1 MIGIIGGSGVYEI
14 THKADSCTKKLV
26 KTDYGDVEVS
36 ILDIFSK
43 KVAFIPRHAA
53 GHNIPPHKINFRANI
68 DALKNVGVTKIIAT
82 NSVGS
87 MNLEMPPGSF
97 VIPNDFLDFSQNR
110 AKTFYEDPNDFLDF
124 SQNRAKTF
132 YEDKVVHIDVTEPY
146 CSSLSDVLDKSGD
159 VILGGTYVCTEGP
172 RFETPAEIKMF
183 KMLGGDLVGMT
194 GVPEVTLARE
204 REMCYAS
211 ICIVS
216 NYASGISQNNLTI
229 DEVFEMMGEKE
240 VELLELIYNFIK
252 NVDDSTDCTWL

>member
-14 THKADSCTKKLV
+14 TKKADGVEERLI
-26 KTDYGDVEVS
+26 KTEYGEVSVS

-43 KVAFIPRHAA
+43 KVAFIPRHAS
-53 GHNIPPHKINFRANI
+53 GHSIPPHKINFRANI
-68 DALKNVGVTKIIAT
+68 DALKQIGVTKVIAT

-97 VIPNDFLDFSQNR
+97 VIPD
-110 AKTFYEDPNDFLDF
+110 DFLDF

-132 YEDKVVHIDVTEPY
+132 YEDKVVHIDVTKPY
-146 CSSLSDVLDKSGD
+146 CESLRDVLNESGD

-194 GVPEVTLARE
+194 GLPEVTLARE
-204 REMCYAS
+204 REMCYNS

-216 NYASGISQNNLTI
+216 NYASGISEDNLTI
-229 DEVFEMMGEKE
+229 DEVFEMVSEKE
-240 VELLELIYNFIK
+240 VELLELLYNFIR
-252 NVDDSTDCTWL
+252 NVDDSADCECHHALDGAEV

>member
-1 MIGIIGGSGVYEI
+1 MIELIGIIGGSGVYEI
-14 THKADSCTKKLV
+14 AHKADFCTEKLV
-26 KTDYGDVEVS
+26 ETDYGDVEVS
-36 ILDIFSK
+36 ILDILGK

-53 GHNIPPHKINFRANI
+53 GHSIPPHKINYRANI

-87 MNLEMPPGSF
+87 MNEDMPPGSF
-97 VIPNDFLDFSQNR
+97 VIPDDFLDFSQDR
-110 AKTFYEDPNDFLDF
+110 I
-124 SQNRAKTF
+124 KTF
-132 YEDKVVHIDVTEPY
+132 YEDKVVHIDVTEAY
-146 CSSLSDVLDKSGD
+146 CPSLRDVLAESGD

-204 REMCYAS
+204 REICYNS

-216 NYASGISQNNLTI
+216 NYASGISPDELTI
-229 DEVFEMMGEKE
+229 DEVFEMVAKKE
-240 VELLELIYNFIK
+240 AELLELLCNFIE
-252 NVDDSTDCTWL
+252 NVDDNTDCMCNHALDGAEV

>member
-14 THKADSCTKKLV
+14 TQKADAVENKV
-26 KTDYGDVEVS
+26 IKTDYGEVEVS

-43 KVAFIPRHAA
+43 KVAFIPRHAS
-53 GHNIPPHKINFRANI
+53 GHSIPPHKINFRANI
-68 DALKNVGVTKIIAT
+68 DALKNVGVTQIIAT

-97 VIPNDFLDFSQNR
+97 VIPNDFLDFSQDR
-110 AKTFYEDPNDFLDF
+110 K
-124 SQNRAKTF
+124 KTF

-146 CSSLSDVLDKSGD
+146 CPTLRDILAKSGD

-194 GVPEVTLARE
+194 GLPEVTLARE
-204 REMCYAS
+204 REICYNS

-216 NYASGISQNNLTI
+216 NYASGISENELTI
-229 DEVFEMMGEKE
+229 DEVFEMVSLKEK
-240 VELLELIYNFIK
+240 ELLELIYNFIK
-252 NVDDSTDCTWL
+252 NADDSSDCACHHALDGAEV

>member
-14 THKADSCTKKLV
+14 TEKADSCEEKLV
-26 KTDYGDVEVS
+26 KTDYGDVTVS

-43 KVAFIPRHAA
+43 KVAFIPRHAS
-53 GHNIPPHKINFRANI
+53 GHSIPPHKINFRANI
-68 DALKNVGVTKIIAT
+68 DALKNVGVSKIIAT

-87 MNLEMPPGSF
+87 MNTDMPPGSF
-97 VIPNDFLDFSQNR
+97 VIPDDFLDFSQDR
-110 AKTFYEDPNDFLDF
+110 K
-124 SQNRAKTF
+124 KTF

-146 CSSLSDVLDKSGD
+146 CPQLRDVLAKSGD

-194 GVPEVTLARE
+194 GVPEVILARE
-204 REMCYAS
+204 REICYNS

-216 NYASGISQNNLTI
+216 NYASGISEEELTI
-229 DEVFEMMGEKE
+229 DEVFEMVAQKE
-240 VELLELIYNFIK
+240 GELLELIYNFIK
-252 NVDDSTDCTWL
+252 NVDDSEECSCNHALDGAEV

>member
-1 MIGIIGGSGVYEI
+1 MIELIGIIGGSGVYEI
-14 THKADSCTKKLV
+14 TKKADSCTNELV

-36 ILDIFSK
+36 ILDICSK
-43 KVAFIPRHAA
+43 KVAFIPRHAS
-53 GHNIPPHKINFRANI
+53 GHSIPPHKINYRANI

-87 MNLEMPPGSF
+87 MNEDMPPGSF
-97 VIPNDFLDFSQNR
+97 VIPDDFLDFSQDR
-110 AKTFYEDPNDFLDF
+110 V
-124 SQNRAKTF
+124 KTF

-146 CSSLSDVLDKSGD
+146 CPSLRDILDKSGD

-204 REMCYAS
+204 REICYNS

-216 NYASGISQNNLTI
+216 NFASGISEDELTI
-229 DEVFEMMGEKE
+229 DEVFEMVAKMEDD
-240 VELLELIYNFIK
+240 LLELIYNFIK
-252 NVDDSTDCTWL
+252 NVDDGTDCMCNHALDGAEV

>member
-1 MIGIIGGSGVYEI
+1 MIKLIGIIGGSGVYEI
-14 THKADSCTKKLV
+14 AHKADSCTEKIIR
-26 KTDYGDVEVS
+26 TDYGDVEVS
-36 ILDIFSK
+36 ILEIFGK

-53 GHNIPPHKINFRANI
+53 GHSIPPHKINFRANI

-87 MNLEMPPGSF
+87 MNEDMPPGSF
-97 VIPNDFLDFSQNR
+97 VIPDDFLDFSQDR
-110 AKTFYEDPNDFLDF
+110 V
-124 SQNRAKTF
+124 KTF
-132 YEDKVVHIDVTEPY
+132 YEDKVVHIDVTEAY
-146 CSSLSDVLDKSGD
+146 CPSLRDVLAQSGD

-204 REMCYAS
+204 REICYNS

-216 NYASGISQNNLTI
+216 NYASGISPDELTI
-229 DEVFEMMGEKE
+229 DEVFEMVAKKE
-240 VELLELIYNFIK
+240 HELLELIYNFIK
-252 NVDDSTDCTWL
+252 NVDDDTDCMCNHALDGAEV

>member
-14 THKADSCTKKLV
+14 TQKADAVETKIV

-43 KVAFIPRHAA
+43 KVAFIPRHAS
-53 GHNIPPHKINFRANI
+53 GHSIPPHKINFRANI
-68 DALKNVGVTKIIAT
+68 DALKNVGVTQIIAT

-97 VIPNDFLDFSQNR
+97 VIPDDFLDFSQDR
-110 AKTFYEDPNDFLDF
+110 K
-124 SQNRAKTF
+124 KTF

-146 CSSLSDVLDKSGD
+146 CPTLRDILAKSGD

-183 KMLGGDLVGMT
+183 KMVGGDLVGMT
-194 GVPEVTLARE
+194 GLPEVTLARE
-204 REMCYAS
+204 REICYNS

-216 NYASGISQNNLTI
+216 NYASGISENELTI
-229 DEVFEMMGEKE
+229 DEVFEMVGQKEK
-240 VELLELIYNFIK
+240 ELLELLYNFIK
-252 NVDDSTDCTWL
+252 NADDSSDCGCHHALDGAEV

>member
-1 MIGIIGGSGVYEI
+1 MIKLIGIIGGSGVYEI
-14 THKADSCTKKLV
+14 THKADSCTEKLIR
-26 KTDYGDVEVS
+26 TDYGDVEVS
-36 ILDIFSK
+36 ILEIFGK

-53 GHNIPPHKINFRANI
+53 GHSIPPHKINFRANI

-87 MNLEMPPGSF
+87 MNEDMPPGSF
-97 VIPNDFLDFSQNR
+97 VIPDDFLDFSQDR
-110 AKTFYEDPNDFLDF
+110 V
-124 SQNRAKTF
+124 KTF
-132 YEDKVVHIDVTEPY
+132 YEDKVVHIDVTEAY
-146 CSSLSDVLDKSGD
+146 CPSLRDVLAQSGD

-204 REMCYAS
+204 REICYNS

-216 NYASGISQNNLTI
+216 NYASGISPDELTI
-229 DEVFEMMGEKE
+229 DEVFEMVAKKE
-240 VELLELIYNFIK
+240 HELLELIYNFIK
-252 NVDDSTDCTWL
+252 NVDDGADCMCNHALDGAEV

>member
-14 THKADSCTKKLV
+14 TEKADNCEEKLV
-26 KTDYGDVEVS
+26 KTDYGDVTVS

-43 KVAFIPRHAA
+43 KVAFIPRHAS
-53 GHNIPPHKINFRANI
+53 GHSIPPHKINFRANI
-68 DALKNVGVTKIIAT
+68 DALKNVGVSKIIAT

-87 MNLEMPPGSF
+87 MNTDMPPGSF
-97 VIPNDFLDFSQNR
+97 VIPDDFLDFSQDR
-110 AKTFYEDPNDFLDF
+110 K
-124 SQNRAKTF
+124 KTF

-146 CSSLSDVLDKSGD
+146 CPQLRDVLAKSGD

-194 GVPEVTLARE
+194 GVPEVILARE
-204 REMCYAS
+204 REICYNS

-216 NYASGISQNNLTI
+216 NYASGISEEELTI
-229 DEVFEMMGEKE
+229 DEVFEMVAQKE
-240 VELLELIYNFIK
+240 GELLELIYNFIK
-252 NVDDSTDCTWL
+252 NVDDSEECSCNHALDGAEV

>member
-14 THKADSCTKKLV
+14 TQKADSCTKKTI
-26 KTDYGDVEVS
+26 KTDYGEVEVS
-36 ILDIFSK
+36 VLNIFGK
-43 KVAFIPRHAA
+43 KVAFIPRHAS
-53 GHNIPPHKINFRANI
+53 GHSIPPHKINFRANI
-68 DALKNVGVTKIIAT
+68 DALKKVGVTQIIAT

-97 VIPNDFLDFSQNR
+97 VIPDDFLDFSESR
-110 AKTFYEDPNDFLDF
+110 V
-124 SQNRAKTF
+124 KTF

-146 CSSLSDVLDKSGD
+146 CLRLRDILAESGE

-183 KMLGGDLVGMT
+183 RMLGGDLVGMT
-194 GVPEVTLARE
+194 GLPEVTLARE
-204 REMCYAS
+204 REMCYNS

-216 NYASGISQNNLTI
+216 NYASGISEQELTI
-229 DEVFEMMGEKE
+229 DEVFEMVSQKE

-252 NVDDSTDCTWL
+252 NADDAPDCSCHHALDGAEV

>member
-14 THKADSCTKKLV
+14 TQKADKMEKKLV
-26 KTDYGDVEVS
+26 KTDYGEVEVS

-43 KVAFIPRHAA
+43 EVAFIPRHAS
-53 GHNIPPHKINFRANI
+53 GHSIPPHKINFRANI
-68 DALKNVGVTKIIAT
+68 DALKSVGVTQIIAT

-97 VIPNDFLDFSQNR
+97 VIPDDFLDFSQDR
-110 AKTFYEDPNDFLDF
+110 K
-124 SQNRAKTF
+124 KTF
-132 YEDKVVHIDVTEPY
+132 YEDKVVHIDVTEAY
-146 CSSLSDVLDKSGD
+146 CPTLRDILAKSGD

-194 GVPEVTLARE
+194 GLPEVTLARE
-204 REMCYAS
+204 REICYNS

-216 NYASGISQNNLTI
+216 NYASGISEQELTI
-229 DEVFEMMGEKE
+229 DEVFEMVKEKE
-240 VELLELIYNFIK
+240 SELMELIYNFIK
-252 NVDDSTDCTWL
+252 NSDDSSDCACHHALDGAEV

>member
-1 MIGIIGGSGVYEI
+1 MIKLIGIIGGSGVYEI
-14 THKADSCTKKLV
+14 THKADSCTKKV
-26 KTDYGDVEVS
+26 IKTDYGEVEVS
-36 ILDIFSK
+36 ILEIFGK

-53 GHNIPPHKINFRANI
+53 GHSIPPHKINFRANI

-87 MNLEMPPGSF
+87 MNEDMPPGSF
-97 VIPNDFLDFSQNR
+97 VIPDDFLDFSQDR
-110 AKTFYEDPNDFLDF
+110 V
-124 SQNRAKTF
+124 KTF
-132 YEDKVVHIDVTEPY
+132 YEDKVVHIDVTEAY
-146 CSSLSDVLDKSGD
+146 CPSLRDVLAESGD

-204 REMCYAS
+204 REICYNS

-216 NYASGISQNNLTI
+216 NYASGISPDELTI
-229 DEVFEMMGEKE
+229 DEVFEMVAKKE
-240 VELLELIYNFIK
+240 HELLELIYNFIK
-252 NVDDSTDCTWL
+252 NVDDDTDCMCNHALDGAEV

>member
-14 THKADSCTKKLV
+14 TEKADNCEEKLV
-26 KTDYGDVEVS
+26 KTDYGDVTVS

-43 KVAFIPRHAA
+43 KVAFIPRHAS
-53 GHNIPPHKINFRANI
+53 GHSIPPHKINFRANI
-68 DALKNVGVTKIIAT
+68 DALKNVGVSKIIAT

-87 MNLEMPPGSF
+87 MNTDMPPGSF
-97 VIPNDFLDFSQNR
+97 VIPDDFLDFSQDR
-110 AKTFYEDPNDFLDF
+110 K
-124 SQNRAKTF
+124 KTF

-146 CSSLSDVLDKSGD
+146 CPQLRDVLAKSGD

-204 REMCYAS
+204 TEICYNS
-211 ICIVS
+211 ICIIS
-216 NYASGISQNNLTI
+216 NYASGISEEELTI
-229 DEVFEMMGEKE
+229 DEVFEMVAQKE
-240 VELLELIYNFIK
+240 GELLELIYNFIK
-252 NVDDSTDCTWL
+252 NVDDSEECSCNHALDGAEV

>member
-14 THKADSCTKKLV
+14 TQKADSCDKKLIE
-26 KTDYGDVEVS
+26 TEYGDVEVS
-36 ILDIFSK
+36 LLKILGKD
-43 KVAFIPRHAA
+43 VAFIARHAQ
-53 GHNIPPHKINFRANI
+53 GHSIPPHKINFRANI
-68 DALKNVGVTKIIAT
+68 DALKKCGVTQIIAT

-97 VIPNDFLDFSQNR
+97 VIPDDFLDFSLNR
-110 AKTFYEDPNDFLDF
+110 I
-124 SQNRAKTF
+124 KTF

-146 CSSLSDVLDKSGD
+146 CPTLRDFLKKSGE

-194 GVPEVTLARE
+194 GLPEVTLARE
-204 REMCYAS
+204 REICYNS

-216 NYASGISQNNLTI
+216 NYASGISENTLTI
-229 DEVFEMMGEKE
+229 DEVFEMVAEKE
-240 VELLELIYNFIK
+240 KELLELIYNFIK
-252 NVDDSTDCTWL
+252 NADDVPDCACRHALDGAEV

>member
-1 MIGIIGGSGVYEI
+1 MIKLIGIIGGSGVYEI
-14 THKADSCTKKLV
+14 THKADSCTERLI

-36 ILDIFSK
+36 ILEIFGK

-53 GHNIPPHKINFRANI
+53 GHSIPPHKINFRANI

-87 MNLEMPPGSF
+87 MNEDMPPGSF
-97 VIPNDFLDFSQNR
+97 VIPDDFLDFSQDR
-110 AKTFYEDPNDFLDF
+110 V
-124 SQNRAKTF
+124 KTF
-132 YEDKVVHIDVTEPY
+132 YEDKVVHIDVTEAY
-146 CSSLSDVLDKSGD
+146 CPSLRDVLAQSGD

-204 REMCYAS
+204 REICYNS

-216 NYASGISQNNLTI
+216 NYASGISPDELTI
-229 DEVFEMMGEKE
+229 DEVFEMVAKKE
-240 VELLELIYNFIK
+240 HELLELIYNFIK
-252 NVDDSTDCTWL
+252 NVDDDTDCMCNHALDGAEV

>member
-1 MIGIIGGSGVYEI
+1 MIELIGIIGGSGVYEI
-14 THKADSCTKKLV
+14 TKKADSCTNELV

-36 ILDIFSK
+36 ILDICSK
-43 KVAFIPRHAA
+43 KVAFIPRHAS
-53 GHNIPPHKINFRANI
+53 GHSIPPHTINYRANI

-87 MNLEMPPGSF
+87 MNEDMPPGSF
-97 VIPNDFLDFSQNR
+97 VIPDDFLDFSQDR
-110 AKTFYEDPNDFLDF
+110 V
-124 SQNRAKTF
+124 KTF

-146 CSSLSDVLDKSGD
+146 CPSLRDILDKSGD
-159 VILGGTYVCTEGP
+159 VLLGGTYVCTEGP

-204 REMCYAS
+204 REICYNS

-216 NYASGISQNNLTI
+216 NFASGISQDELTI
-229 DEVFEMMGEKE
+229 DEVFEMVAKMEDD
-240 VELLELIYNFIK
+240 LLELIYNFIR
-252 NVDDSTDCTWL
+252 NVDDGTDCMCNHALDGAEV

>member
-1 MIGIIGGSGVYEI
+1 MIELIGIIGGSGVYEI
-14 THKADSCTKKLV
+14 TKKADSCTNELV

-36 ILDIFSK
+36 ILDICSK
-43 KVAFIPRHAA
+43 KVAFIPRHAS
-53 GHNIPPHKINFRANI
+53 GHSIPPHKINYRANI

-87 MNLEMPPGSF
+87 MNEEMPPGSF
-97 VIPNDFLDFSQNR
+97 VIPDDFLDFSQDR
-110 AKTFYEDPNDFLDF
+110 V
-124 SQNRAKTF
+124 KTF

-146 CSSLSDVLDKSGD
+146 CPSLRDILDKSGD

-204 REMCYAS
+204 REICYNS

-216 NYASGISQNNLTI
+216 NFASGISEDELTI
-229 DEVFEMMGEKE
+229 DEVFEMVAKMEDD
-240 VELLELIYNFIK
+240 LLELIYNFIK
-252 NVDDSTDCTWL
+252 NVDDGTDCMCNHALDGAEV